1 MLDRIKRVL
10 GLSLED
16 SNSNEDLLLE
26 QFIQM
31 YSSAIQLEINETM
44 IPQQLEFVLIE
55 VVSARWKKRG
65 QEGLVSE
72 SIDIVSQTFHSE
84 LLDPYRIY
92 LKTYKNNAAIPQSN
106 VVRFI

>member
-10 GLSLED
+10 GLPLEVETTK
-16 SNSNEDLLLE
+16 EDFLLE

-31 YSSAIQLEINETM
+31 YSNAIQLEINETLV
-44 IPQQLEFVLIE
+44 PQQLEFVLIE
-55 VVSARWKKRG
+55 VVCARWNKLG

-72 SIDIVSQTFHSE
+72 SIDVVTQTFHAE

-92 LKTYKNNAAIPQSN
+92 FNKYNKNTAVPNPN
-106 VVRFI
+106 RVRFL